1 MKHPPTRALAS
12 VGMTHDDV
20 AARLSVDPKTVERW
34 CAGRVPYPNN
44 RAALTELTGWPE
56 HDLWPATVQPTATEP
71 AGEVITTYAHRF
83 AVPSEL
89 WRYHFARAGREIGI
103 LAYSGLFLAEDAG
116 IVRILG
122 DKARDGVSVR
132 ILLGDPDSPEV
143 TQRGA
148 DEGVADAMAARI
160 RNTLVLLR
168 PLLGVAHVEIRLH
181 RTTLYNS
188 IYRADD
194 DLLVNLHIYGQPA
207 STAPVHHV
215 RRTEDGMLGATYL
228 ESFERV
234 WSGAGAGNPPSR
246 RWE

>member
-1 MKHPPTRALAS
+1 VKHPLRRALAS

-44 RAALTELTGWPE
+44 RAALAELTGWPE
-56 HDLWPATVQPTATEP
+56 HDLWPDAVEPATTEM
-71 AGEVITTYAHRF
+71 AGEVITTYPHRF
-83 AVPSEL
+83 VVPSET
-89 WRYHFARAGREIGI
+89 WRYHFARAEREIGI
-103 LAYSGLFLAEDAG
+103 LVYSGLFLAEDAG
-116 IVRILG
+116 VVRILG
-122 DKARDGVSVR
+122 DKAHNGVSVR
-132 ILLGDPDSPEV
+132 ILLGDPDSSEV
-143 TQRGA
+143 AQRGT

-168 PLLGVAHVEIRLH
+168 PLVDVPGVAIRLH

-194 DLLVNLHIYGQPA
+194 NLLVNPHVYGLPA

-215 RRTEDGMLGATYL
+215 RRVNGGMLAATYL
-228 ESFERV
+228 LSFERV
-234 WSGAGAGNPPSR
+234 WESARNDYLDR
-246 RWE
+246 